1 MSGNQKR
8 FKVKKQRAFGVA
20 MFLTVGLIAGIPMIV
35 LGAVNDITAVM
46 VIGIILTVLGFYGT
60 PVAWVQ
66 HSN

>member
-35 LGAVNDITAVM
+35 LGAVNGITAVRCNIPTK
-46 VIGIILTVLGFYGT
+46 VCTARCLRR
-60 PVAWVQ
+60 
-66 HSN
+66 